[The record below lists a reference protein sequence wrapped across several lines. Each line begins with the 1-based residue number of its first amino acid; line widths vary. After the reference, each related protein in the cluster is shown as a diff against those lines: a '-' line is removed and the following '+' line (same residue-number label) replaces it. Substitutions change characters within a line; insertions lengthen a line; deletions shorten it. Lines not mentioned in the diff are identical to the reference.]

1 MNVIEID
8 RALRKLRLSGMAE
21 VLEVRLLEAQ
31 TDSLPHLDFLS
42 ALVGDELLRR
52 QDRLLARR
60 LKQAAFRDPGKRLDN
75 YDFDFNKK
83 MNRKLLFELATGHF
97 IDRQENALFLG
108 PPGTGKSHV
117 AQAIGQAAIE
127 QGHRV
132 LYRETHILL
141 EPVSYTHLTLPTI
154 YPV

>member
-52 QDRLLARR
+52 
-60 LKQAAFRDPGKRLDN
+60 
-75 YDFDFNKK
+75 
-83 MNRKLLFELATGHF
+83 
-97 IDRQENALFLG
+97 
-108 PPGTGKSHV
+108 
-117 AQAIGQAAIE
+117 
-127 QGHRV
+127 
-132 LYRETHILL
+132 
-141 EPVSYTHLTLPTI
+141 
-154 YPV
+154 